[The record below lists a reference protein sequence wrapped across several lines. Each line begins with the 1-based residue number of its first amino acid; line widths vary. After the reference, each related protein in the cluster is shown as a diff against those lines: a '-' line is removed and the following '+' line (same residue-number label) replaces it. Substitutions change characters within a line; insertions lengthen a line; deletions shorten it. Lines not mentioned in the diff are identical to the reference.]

1 MARILIVDDNL
12 LCRSLMRQIL
22 VDAGHLIAGEAK
34 DGMEAPAKVRD
45 LRPDLVTLDLVMPNR
60 GGMATLQHLMML
72 DHSLPV
78 ILCAAFPSEQRVIT
92 AVRLGAK
99 GLILKPFERA
109 AVVETV
115 RTALAGV
122 TLRPVPIPTT
132 PVVTEPIVEEED
144 APRREFIRI
153 NAGLR
158 VVVASDARRDKL
170 HTFTMNL
177 SGSGMLLASGTLDQD
192 EQVDFELFLSAR
204 GIPIEGTARVVR
216 FDEHRRAALEFEQIA
231 VPDYERLVAYIRAN
245 STQDLAATG

>member
-1 MARILIVDDNL
+1 VARILIVDDNL

-34 DGMEAPAKVRD
+34 DGLEAPAKVRD

-78 ILCAAFPSEQRVIT
+78 VLCAAFPSEQRVIT

-115 RTALAGV
+115 TTALAGV
-122 TLRPVPIPTT
+122 TLRPVPMPAT
-132 PVVTEPIVEEED
+132 PVVTEPVIEEE

-158 VVVASDARRDKL
+158 VVVASNSRRDKL

-177 SGSGMLLASGTLDQD
+177 SGSGMLLASGTLEQD
-192 EQVDFELFLSAR
+192 EQIDFELFLSAR

-216 FDEHRRAALEFEQIA
+216 FDEHKRAALEFEQIA

-245 STQDLAATG
+245 SIQDLAATA